1 MIGFFLGVVDM
12 IRRMKLKYKIL
23 LFLLSGFIVWIFVM
37 QFQTYTYP
45 DKKELN
51 LRLNYLER
59 VIKEPLA
66 SHSEVM
72 LLGRESYEFMLFS
85 YSYSTYAFTNL
96 AVKDSTYKE
105 RVLPTIKESI
115 IKVLDNKI
123 TSFYNV
129 PENFTELDSVPDYS
143 VLYLGHLNLMLGCYR
158 LLSDDTTFDN
168 LNDKIAKSLYLR
180 YRKTPFLN
188 LESYPSAIWIPDN
201 TVALASL
208 ALYAYNTG
216 SGYDSVCRDW
226 AQYAKAHY
234 IDKKTRVLCSTVNP
248 LTGEFGEEPRGS
260 MLGWSIMFIYQFDPV
275 FAVELYDAYK
285 NSFSNEFMIFRLFK
299 ERYRSSEISLGDID
313 SGPVLLGY
321 SIPANE
327 FALGGAVIAK
337 DFKTARKLQRLINF
351 GTSSSDENG
360 ELKYNVRFVDMNIS
374 PMAEALVLN
383 SLTITRW
390 IKD

>member
-23 LFLLSGFIVWIFVM
+23 LFLLSGFIVWTIAI

-105 RVLPTIKESI
+105 RVLSTIKEGI

-129 PENFTELDSVPDYS
+129 PENFTELDYVPDCS

-168 LNDKIAKSLYLR
+168 LNDKISKSLYLR
-180 YRKTPFLN
+180 YRKIPFLN
-188 LESYPSAIWIPDN
+188 LESYPSAI
-201 TVALASL
+201 
-208 ALYAYNTG
+208 
-216 SGYDSVCRDW
+216 
-226 AQYAKAHY
+226 
-234 IDKKTRVLCSTVNP
+234 
-248 LTGEFGEEPRGS
+248 
-260 MLGWSIMFIYQFDPV
+260 
-275 FAVELYDAYK
+275 
-285 NSFSNEFMIFRLFK
+285 
-299 ERYRSSEISLGDID
+299 
-313 SGPVLLGY
+313 
-321 SIPANE
+321 
-327 FALGGAVIAK
+327 
-337 DFKTARKLQRLINF
+337 
-351 GTSSSDENG
+351 
-360 ELKYNVRFVDMNIS
+360 
-374 PMAEALVLN
+374 
-383 SLTITRW
+383 
-390 IKD
+390 